1 MAKPILTAT
10 GTTAKS
16 QGLVG
21 DGNGQV
27 ATWSSAGQEWVS
39 GPGVSG
45 TGGGGQTFFFNFGNQ
60 TNITPNSVV
69 PQSTGSN
76 PTTSPSLLGPTYNAT
91 ATAVTYANVPYS
103 ATAYTLIAGF
113 VTAPSVP
120 NVTQIFS
127 GLWDF
132 NIWMAATGATNGP
145 TQMSVTAR
153 VYIMS
158 GNGLAYGNAAGGA
171 GAGVPLAVSDDVYLY
186 DQKTLAQ
193 YILNVTMPQ
202 TVILATDRIYI
213 ELYARRNES
222 SGGARGIDIRF
233 ETARPSHV
241 HTTIQVPVNLA
252 TDVSGILP
260 TANGGTGAGTGTF
273 PSINTVFAG
282 ASTGSAALP
291 TFRPLVAADLPTT
304 TIAKGGTNLTSY
316 TQGDLLYASATDTL
330 AKRTIGLTGQV
341 LTVSGGLPT
350 WASPATSGTV
360 TSVSTVDTGMGL
372 TLTTTNGTT
381 TPQITLGG
389 VLAVAKGGTGAITLT
404 GYVKGSGTASLFASA
419 TIPAT
424 DVTSIPYDVSGE
436 VGGTPTVSTE
446 VFHFKAVRAWSLAA
460 SGHQGG
466 QVTNPSTDVVCTVYK
481 NASSIGTITF
491 GASGTF
497 SSSVSATSFAAGDIL
512 KVMTPSA
519 INAISNPYFTFVGT
533 VG

>member
-1 MAKPILTAT
+1 MSKPLLLSA
-10 GTTAKS
+10 G
-16 QGLVG
+16 QGKVQEFVG
-21 DGNGQV
+21 NGNGQV
-27 ATWSSAGQEWVS
+27 ATWSEAGQEWVS
-39 GPGVSG
+39 GPSVSG

-60 TNITPNSVV
+60 TGITPNSVV
-69 PQSTGSN
+69 PQSTGSS

-91 ATAVTYANVPYS
+91 ATAVTYADLPYN
-103 ATAYTLIAGF
+103 TDTLIAGF
-113 VTAPSVP
+113 VTTPSDP

-132 NIWMAATGATNGP
+132 NIWMAATGAINGP

-158 GNGLAYGNAAGGA
+158 GDGLAYGNAAGGA
-171 GAGVPLAVSDDVYLY
+171 GSGVALAESDQVYLY
-186 DQKTLAQ
+186 DEKTLAQ

-202 TVILATDRIYI
+202 TVILTTDRIYI
-213 ELYARRNES
+213 ELYGRRNV
-222 SGGARGIDIRF
+222 SGGAARGLDIRF

-260 TANGGTGAGTGTF
+260 TTNGGTGKGTGSF
-273 PSINTVFAG
+273 PNINTIFAG

-291 TFRPLVAADLPTT
+291 TFRSLAAADLPTV

-330 AKRTIGLTGQV
+330 VKRAIGTTGNV
-341 LTVSGGLPT
+341 LTVSGGVPT
-350 WASPATSGTV
+350 WAAPATNGTV
-360 TSVSTVDTGMGL
+360 TSVSSSTSLSGL
-372 TLTTTNGTT
+372 SLTTTNGSS
-381 TPQITLGG
+381 TPTIALTGLLG
-389 VLAVAKGGTGAITLT
+389 VANGGTGAITLT
-404 GYVKGSGTASLFASA
+404 GYVKGAGVANLTASA

-466 QVTNPSTDVVCTVYK
+466 QVTNPSADVVCTVYK

-512 KVMTPSA
+512 KVTTPSA